1 MGQDVSSFTV
11 QDVVAGLEAGVD
23 ELIAVTL
30 RGQGFD
36 PVGWA
41 EEILDDVAED
51 NSV

>member
-1 MGQDVSSFTV
+1 MAQPVTSFTL
-11 QDVVAGLEAGVD
+11 QDVVAGLESKVD

-41 EEILDDVAED
+41 EEALADAED
-51 NSV
+51 EAA